1 MKDIKNEGL
10 LENLDEFKEE
20 SEKDLNNFSIYMEQV
35 PNELLTKEEEQQ
47 LGCRIKAGDMEA
59 LKILVEKNL
68 RLVVFETKKFLG
80 RGMSKE
86 DLIQEGNM
94 GIIKAAERF
103 DPTKGFRFSTYA
115 IWWIDQAMMNAL
127 NTKVKFIYEPLG
139 VVRDAKKYF
148 YEKSNLENK
157 LGRTLSYIEI
167 ASELELPI
175 EIVAE
180 YEMSANPIVSINT
193 SVGEEKDSEL
203 SEFIASNAKT
213 PEEEFIN
220 RELNESVNELLNNC
234 RLNEREIKILKMR
247 NGIGM
252 NAGEPMSLDEVGKI
266 MNLSRQRIKQL
277 EEIALDKIRRTKKT
291 EAYVC
296 YAADP
301 EKALENL
308 RKIRASLYS
317 DGSSK
322 SVYGGGRVSSSYRKS
337 RKK

>member
-1 MKDIKNEGL
+1 
-10 LENLDEFKEE
+10 
-20 SEKDLNNFSIYMEQV
+20 
-35 PNELLTKEEEQQ
+35 
-47 LGCRIKAGDMEA
+47 
-59 LKILVEKNL
+59 
-68 RLVVFETKKFLG
+68 
-80 RGMSKE
+80 
-86 DLIQEGNM
+86 
-94 GIIKAAERF
+94 
-103 DPTKGFRFSTYA
+103 
-115 IWWIDQAMMNAL
+115 MMNAL
-127 NTKVKFIYEPLG
+127 NTKVKCIYEPLG

-317 DGSSK
+317 NGSSK
-322 SVYGGGRVSSSYRKS
+322 SVYGGGRVSSSYIKS

>member
-94 GIIKAAERF
+94 GIIKA
-103 DPTKGFRFSTYA
+103 TYA

-157 LGRTLSYIEI
+157 LGRTLSYMEI

-234 RLNEREIKILKMR
+234 RLNEREIKILKVR

-317 DGSSK
+317 NGSSK
-322 SVYGGGRVSSSYRKS
+322 SVYGGGRVSSSYIKS